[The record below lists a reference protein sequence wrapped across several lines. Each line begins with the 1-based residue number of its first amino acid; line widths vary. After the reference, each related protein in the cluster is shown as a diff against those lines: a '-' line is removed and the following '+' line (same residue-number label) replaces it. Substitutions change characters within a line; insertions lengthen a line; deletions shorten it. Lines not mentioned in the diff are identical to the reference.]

1 MNQSYVTILEE
12 SLQKK
17 KKLLQGILTITMQQG
32 EYAKQDPFP
41 DGLFEKSMTDKD
53 NLLAQ
58 LEEADQGFE
67 QIFQRTK
74 EEITGHKEKYKE
86 VIKRMQILIK
96 EVTDLSVEIQTK
108 AARNKTAL
116 EQAFVR
122 ARKQIRSFKQ
132 SSQTASKYYK
142 TMSKT
147 NVDEAIFFNKK
158 K

>member
-1 MNQSYVTILEE
+1 
-12 SLQKK
+12 
-17 KKLLQGILTITMQQG
+17 
-32 EYAKQDPFP
+32 
-41 DGLFEKSMTDKD
+41 
-53 NLLAQ
+53 
-58 LEEADQGFE
+58 
-67 QIFQRTK
+67 
-74 EEITGHKEKYKE
+74 
-86 VIKRMQILIK
+86 MQILIK

-108 AARNKTAL
+108 EARNKTAL